1 MTLLSTGL
9 ETSGDA
15 RPPEGNVITL
25 FVVDDHDVVREGL
38 TAILDREPDIRIV
51 GHAESAE
58 EALAILPTRDPS
70 VVLIDHRLP
79 GMDGVALC
87 RAIAGSRMGAQ
98 VVLLSA
104 TLDPDVVDAA
114 LDAGARA
121 FVVKDVEATELKRAI
136 RAAARGE
143 TLIDPKVVR
152 RTQAGGWTGSEDA
165 LFPPSQLR
173 VLRLLVEG
181 MTAAQIAEAT
191 ELSPHTIKSY
201 LRLIY
206 RRLGV
211 SSRAEAASAAIRR
224 GLV

>member
-1 MTLLSTGL
+1 MTLLTTDP

-15 RPPEGNVITL
+15 RRSGEDVITL

-38 TAILDREPDIRIV
+38 AAILDREPDIEIV

-58 EALAILPTRDPS
+58 EALAILPMRDPA

-87 RAIAGSRMGAQ
+87 RTIADSTMRAEI
-98 VVLLSA
+98 VLLSA

-114 LDAGARA
+114 LAAGARA

-136 RAAARGE
+136 RAAAHGQ
-143 TLIDPKVVR
+143 TLVDPKVVG
-152 RTQAGGWTGSEDA
+152 RTPAGRWTGSADA

-181 MTAAQIAEAT
+181 LTAAQIAEAT
-191 ELSPHTIKSY
+191 GLSPHTIKSY
-201 LRLIY
+201 LRMIY
-206 RRLGV
+206 RKLGV
-211 SSRAEAASAAIRR
+211 SSRAAATSAAIRR